1 MITFDHVSLQYDAKH
16 TALKD
21 MSIHIDKGEFVF
33 VVGPSGAGKSTF
45 VKVLTHELVPESGTV
60 VVNGINITKLKRS
73 RFLTIVEPW
82 ESFFRISVF
91 SPRKQCLTILPL
103 SFA

>member
-60 VVNGINITKLKRS
+60 ERS
-73 RFLTIVEPW
+73 VRLLLCLLT
-82 ESFFRISVF
+82 FKYFRAMAAKSA
-91 SPRKQCLTILPL
+91 SPVRALSATLLP
-103 SFA
+103 